1 MINKKKL
8 ISKIISKEAKI
19 GIIGL
24 GYVGLPLACIFA
36 KNKFNVFGFD
46 IDKKKIDFL
55 KKNRSY
61 IKHIK
66 DNYLLAN
73 KKRFFPTNNLNYIN
87 QVDIIILCLPTPLKE
102 NKKPELKYIKNTL
115 NNISKFLK
123 KGQTL
128 ILESSTYPGSTKELV
143 NPLLKKRKFN
153 IGEDFFIGYSPER
166 EDPNNKIYNIKNIP
180 KICSGYTINCREIT
194 NKIYSKIVDKTVKVK
209 NIETAEFSKIFENTY
224 RSVNIALVNEL
235 KILAKKNNL
244 DMNEIIQS
252 AKTKPFGFQAFEPG
266 PGVGGHCIPVDP
278 YYLQWVA
285 DKKKI
290 NIKFIGLAGRINDM
304 MPKWIIKETLKITKI
319 KKALILGVAYKKNID
334 DMRESPALEF
344 IKILKNKKIITHY
357 NDPYIKE
364 IQSRKFKYKLKSVSL
379 KNINKYDVVFLVTD
393 HDCYNY
399 KEILKNSSLIIDT
412 RNRFKEEIKNKLY
425 KL

>member
-46 IDKKKIDFL
+46 IDNKKIDFL

-66 DNYLLAN
+66 DSYLRAN

-87 QVDIIILCLPTPLKE
+87 HVDIIILCLPTPLKE

-115 NNISKFLK
+115 NNIFKFLK

-143 NPLLKKRKFN
+143 NPLLKKSKFKV
-153 IGEDFFIGYSPER
+153 GEDFFIGYSPER
-166 EDPNNKIYNIKNIP
+166 EDPTNKIYNIKNIP

-194 NKIYSKIVDKTVKVK
+194 NEIYSKIVDKTVKVK

-244 DMNEIIQS
+244 DMNEIIQA
-252 AKTKPFGFQAFEPG
+252 AKTKPFGFQAFKPG

-285 DKKKI
+285 DKKK
-290 NIKFIGLAGRINDM
+290 N
-304 MPKWIIKETLKITKI
+304 
-319 KKALILGVAYKKNID
+319 
-334 DMRESPALEF
+334 
-344 IKILKNKKIITHY
+344 
-357 NDPYIKE
+357 
-364 IQSRKFKYKLKSVSL
+364 
-379 KNINKYDVVFLVTD
+379 
-393 HDCYNY
+393 
-399 KEILKNSSLIIDT
+399 
-412 RNRFKEEIKNKLY
+412 
-425 KL
+425 